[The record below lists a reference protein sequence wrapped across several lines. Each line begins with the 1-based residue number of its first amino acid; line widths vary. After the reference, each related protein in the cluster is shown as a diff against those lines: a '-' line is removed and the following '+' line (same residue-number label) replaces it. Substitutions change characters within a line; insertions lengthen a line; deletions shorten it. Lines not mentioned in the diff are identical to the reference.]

1 MIESIALAFFPLI
14 ASELISSQEIPQI
27 GFRYSS
33 LFYTTMAG
41 LGIILS
47 FSLWMVDKKLRRKL
61 DRVDYEDVPFTESF
75 HSEKEE
81 EREEKVN

>member
-1 MIESIALAFFPLI
+1 
-14 ASELISSQEIPQI
+14 
-27 GFRYSS
+27 
-33 LFYTTMAG
+33 MAG